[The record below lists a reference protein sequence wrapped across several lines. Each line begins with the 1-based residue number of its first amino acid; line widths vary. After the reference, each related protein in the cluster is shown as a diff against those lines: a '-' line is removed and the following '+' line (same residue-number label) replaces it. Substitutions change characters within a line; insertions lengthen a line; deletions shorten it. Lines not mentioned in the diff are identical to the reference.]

1 MRIQSESHESL
12 IVVRPHGDIN
22 KSDAAE
28 LDELLDAA
36 IDDGARLMVF
46 DCSGLS
52 HISSDGLKVL
62 LKTLR
67 RLRDT
72 DGRAVLA
79 ATSGRV
85 HSVMEASGLITL
97 MQAYDSPEEAIAAL
111 NNGNDQLG
119 AN

>member
-1 MRIQSESHESL
+1 MLIQSESHDNL
-12 IVVRPHGDIN
+12 VIVRPHGDIS
-22 KSDAAE
+22 KSAAAE

-46 DCSGLS
+46 DCSSLS

-79 ATSGRV
+79 STSGRV
-85 HSVMEASGLITL
+85 HSVMEASGLMTL
-97 MQAYDSPEEAIAAL
+97 MQAYESSEQAIAAL
-111 NNGNDQLG
+111 NNGSDQLDG
-119 AN
+119 N